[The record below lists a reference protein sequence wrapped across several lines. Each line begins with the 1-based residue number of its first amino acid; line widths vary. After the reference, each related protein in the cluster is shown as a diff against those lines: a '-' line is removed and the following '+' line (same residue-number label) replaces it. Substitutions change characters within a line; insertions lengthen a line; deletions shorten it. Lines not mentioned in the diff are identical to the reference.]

1 MHRSF
6 MSLSYLGNSEQLL
19 GDINNTG
26 HLLDVVNAML
36 DGVGV
41 VSAGS
46 VEDVL
51 VLLDLAVSP
60 LAVSRA
66 TVLGHGGEDGEKAEG
81 GDGLLVHHV
90 ELVGDGGDGQTG
102 GGGQGGGLGDER
114 VAGDGVQD
122 RLGLL
127 LGVLG
132 GDVGG
137 RASRG
142 QSRDSRDTGGNGR
155 PQPGGAWGKSAT
167 GWDEWNGCIEGAS
180 YQWRS

>member
-1 MHRSF
+1 M
-6 MSLSYLGNSEQLL
+6 YLGNSEQLL
-19 GDINNTG
+19 GDVDNTG
-26 HLLDVVNAML
+26 HLLDVVNALL
-36 DGVGV
+36 DGAGV
-41 VSAGS
+41 VGTGS

-51 VLLDLAVSP
+51 VLLHLALSP
-60 LAVSRA
+60 LAVGRA
-66 TVLGHGGEDGEKAEG
+66 TVLGHSGEDGEQTEG

-102 GGGQGGGLGDER
+102 GGGQGGGLGNQR
-114 VAGDGVQD
+114 VTGDGVQD

-142 QSRDSRDTGGNGR
+142 QGRDGRDTGGNGR
-155 PQPGGAWGKSAT
+155 PQPGGAWREVSK
-167 GWDEWNGCIEGAS
+167 
-180 YQWRS
+180 